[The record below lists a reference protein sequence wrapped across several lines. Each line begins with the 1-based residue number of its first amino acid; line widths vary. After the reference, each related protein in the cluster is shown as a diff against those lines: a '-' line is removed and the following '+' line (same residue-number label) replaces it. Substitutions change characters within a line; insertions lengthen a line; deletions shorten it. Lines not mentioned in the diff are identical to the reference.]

1 MLRGVKVRVLSW
13 AQKIAIAEIA
23 QLVEHNLA
31 KVGVA
36 SPSLVFR
43 SREIHRKVSLFFY
56 FKHKYL
62 SMSFQV
68 QNPFYGRRKDELQID
83 ATRFTELV
91 VEQSNPTLP
100 AEWAE
105 QSGVQ
110 LTWPHADTDWAP
122 MLDEVSSCFVQIAKE
137 ISRHEL
143 LLVVTPEPQKVQ
155 MQLTQA
161 KVMMRN
167 VRFMRC
173 NTNDTWARD
182 HGAITLTD
190 PQGPQLLDFCFNGWG
205 NKFAAEKDNAITQQ
219 AVDNGFL
226 HGKYVN
232 HLDFVLE
239 GGSIESDGLG
249 TLLTTSACLL
259 NSNRNPKM
267 NKVEIEEYLKH
278 ALHITRILWLDH
290 GYLSGDDTD
299 SHIDTLARFCS
310 PDTIAYVKCDDPSDE
325 HYDELAKMEAQLKTF
340 LTPMGMPYNLLP
352 LPMADKVVFEGERL
366 PATYANFLILNQ
378 QVLYPTYNQPANDAK
393 AKEILQTA
401 FPGYNIVGIDCRPLI
416 KQHGSLHCVTMQYPK
431 NVVV

>member
-1 MLRGVKVRVLSW
+1 MPSAVDNLAKLQSNF
-13 AQKIAIAEIA
+13 AEIA

-43 SREIHRKVSLFFY
+43 SREIHRKVDLFFIIS
-56 FKHKYL
+56 KL
-62 SMSFQV
+62 LPMSFQV
-68 QNPFYGRRKDELQID
+68 QNPFFGRRKDELQVD
-83 ATRFTELV
+83 ASRFTELV
-91 VEQSNPTLP
+91 VEQSSPTLP

-110 LTWPHADTDWAP
+110 LTWPHAGTDWAL
-122 MLDEVSSCFVQIAKE
+122 MLDEVSACFVQIAKA
-137 ISRHEL
+137 IARYEL
-143 LLVVTPEPQKVQ
+143 LLIVTPEPQKVQ

-161 KVMMRN
+161 KVLMRN

-173 NTNDTWARD
+173 DTNDTWARD

-205 NKFAAEKDNAITQQ
+205 NKFAAEKDNAVTRQ
-219 AVDNGFL
+219 AVEYEFL
-226 HGKYVN
+226 HGKYVS

-239 GGSIESDGLG
+239 GGSIESDGMG
-249 TLLTTSACLL
+249 TLFTTSACLL
-259 NSNRNPKM
+259 NPNRNPRM
-267 NKVEIEEYLKH
+267 NKVDIEEYLKP
-278 ALHITRILWLDH
+278 ALHINRILWLDH

-325 HYDELAKMEAQLKTF
+325 HYNELAKMEEQLKTF
-340 LTPMGMPYNLLP
+340 VTSTGKPYKLLP
-352 LPMADKVVFEGERL
+352 LPMADRIEFEGERL

-378 QVLYPTYNQPANDAK
+378 QVLYPTYNQPVNDK
-393 AKEILQTA
+393 RTKEILQTA
-401 FPGYNIVGIDCRPLI
+401 FPNKEIIGIDCRALI

-431 NVVV
+431 KVLQ